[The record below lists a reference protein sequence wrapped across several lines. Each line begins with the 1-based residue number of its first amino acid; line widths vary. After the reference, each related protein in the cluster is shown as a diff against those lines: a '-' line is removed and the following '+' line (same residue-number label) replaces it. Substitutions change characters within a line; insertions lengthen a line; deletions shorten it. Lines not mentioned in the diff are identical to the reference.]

1 MQDNWQEFDRQMKS
15 VLHDAAEKAPRRVWR
30 AVSERLDSSA
40 SAAVW
45 WKWAVPAFALAAL
58 VAGLFLTGTLDR
70 AGVAPEQGVQIIA
83 EAPDSVEESPESVLP
98 GSEEA
103 PIEVSKVLRNTSR
116 SRRIAMAVTREQESA
131 GQPSEEAVEHH
142 VDAVPGAAED
152 SGAEAAGERKPAYD
166 EETAAQ
172 WARIERE
179 EHARASRLAFS
190 GMYAQGGVGGNDSN
204 ISYGGNG
211 ISRMAPGE
219 GSVNAGVSESGAST
233 YGVPFTLG
241 AGVRFSVTD
250 KLSLGTGLDYSLL
263 TRSFKGTYSGSLS
276 ERYEGTIFHN
286 VQYLGVPLN
295 VYYNLLGTRDGLMD
309 IYAWGGGEAE
319 YCISNKY
326 RLMSASPVVIPD
338 KAGGFQFSAALG
350 VGIQF
355 KLTDKLGLYL
365 DPSVRYYFHGNQ
377 PKSVRTDKPF
387 MFTFDAGLR
396 FDL

>member
-103 PIEVSKVLRNTSR
+103 PVEVSKVLRNTSR
-116 SRRIAMAVTREQESA
+116 SRRTAMADTREQVSVT
-131 GQPSEEAVEHH
+131 QPSEEA
-142 VDAVPGAAED
+142 PGHPAEEVSGTRDD
-152 SGAEAAGERKPAYD
+152 SGTAAGDERKPAYD

-295 VYYNLLGTRDGLMD
+295 AYYNLLGTRDGLMD